1 MATAEYYVGLGY
13 PLEVAKE
20 KSANDRAGLEGFESA
35 AHKEAYANSLRKAAD
50 PNALSAA
57 EYEYESN
64 KRAKNVIDPRTG
76 QGFTSASEME
86 TYANEQSQKVWN
98 PNKGEYFTSAADY
111 EIDANRRA
119 RDAGWLN
126 AADLELYGPE
136 GATRMDPLLY
146 PFVDPRTLPAPIIPA
161 EFRSKD
167 YAEERGLTGDANDIR
182 FNPDQ
187 PDHPQYDPN
196 WRNDP
201 KWAAIYGDDASA
213 NIKGEAG
220 SMDLLS
226 YRPGSQKYWDTYLP
240 KNTGLMD
247 MNLPP
252 PEYSLAY
259 APGEWLAPKTWRDVI
274 DAPGDQMRDIP
285 QGAWRYA
292 TYKPSAYNEAG
303 YPKQGI
309 SATTADLNM
318 PGWPTRMPWQ
328 FTSPAMRTNIAQQ
341 PWSAKQLNI
350 SPTQGEAWQGLLTGL
365 GTAPAIDT
373 TSLSLLGVA

>member
-1 MATAEYYVGLGY
+1 MVTTAEYLAQIAR
-13 PLEVAKE
+13 ESEANARAVA
-20 KSANDRAGLEGFESA
+20 EGFESA
-35 AHKEAYANSLRKAAD
+35 AHKEMYANYQRKQDD
-50 PNALSAA
+50 PNALEAA
-57 EYEYESN
+57 EYERQAN
-64 KRAKNVIDPRTG
+64 IRAAQVTDPRTG
-76 QGFTSASEME
+76 APFASASDME
-86 TYANEQSQKVWN
+86 AYANTQSQKVFN
-98 PNKGEYFTSAADY
+98 PATGAYFTSAADY

-119 RDAGWLN
+119 REAGWLN

-136 GATRMDPLLY
+136 GATRSDD
-146 PFVDPRTLPAPIIPA
+146 PFVDPRDLPAPIIPPQFA
-161 EFRSKD
+161 
-167 YAEERGLTGDANDIR
+167 TGTANQYIWDPVTGNPIYVGDNSVSGAARIR
-182 FNPDQ
+182 PGG
-187 PDHPQYDPN
+187 
-196 WRNDP
+196 
-201 KWAAIYGDDASA
+201 A
-213 NIKGEAG
+213 AG

-226 YRPGSQKYWDTYLP
+226 YRPGTQKHWDQYLP
-240 KNTGLMD
+240 HAAKGLMY

-309 SATTADLNM
+309 SATTTDLNM

-341 PWSAKQLNI
+341 PWSAAQMNL
-350 SPTQGEAWQGLLTGL
+350 SPEQAQTWQGLLTDL
-365 GTAPAIDT
+365 GAAPAIDT
-373 TSLSLLGVA
+373 TPLSLLGVA

>member
-1 MATAEYYVGLGY
+1 MAVTQEEYLAQIARENKANLRAQAEGY
-13 PLEVAKE
+13 
-20 KSANDRAGLEGFESA
+20 ESA
-35 AHKEAYANSLRKAAD
+35 AHKEMHANVKPGIAGIEGGAAQAERLA
-50 PNALSAA
+50 NIRAA
-57 EYEYESN
+57 Q
-64 KRAKNVIDPRTG
+64 VTDPRTG
-76 QGFTSASEME
+76 APFGSASDME
-86 TYANEQSQKVWN
+86 AYANTQSKKVFN
-98 PNKGEYFTSAADY
+98 PATGKMFTSAADY
-111 EIDANRRA
+111 EIDANRRV

-136 GATRMDPLLY
+136 GATRSNA
-146 PFVDPRTLPAPIIPA
+146 PFVDPRTLPAPIIP
-161 EFRSKD
+161 EQFRSKD
-167 YAEERGLTGDANDIR
+167 YAEERGLTGHANILKY
-182 FNPDQ
+182 NPDQ
-187 PDHPQYDPN
+187 PTLPGYDPN
-196 WRNDP
+196 WRTGGSD
-201 KWAAIYGDDASA
+201 KTGDVV
-213 NIKGEAG
+213 GEAG

-292 TYKPSAYNEAG
+292 TVKPSAYNAAG
-303 YPKQGI
+303 YPKQGV

-328 FTSPAMRTNIAQQ
+328 FTSPAMRTNMAQQ

-350 SPTQGEAWQGLLTGL
+350 SPTQGQAWQGLLTGL
-365 GTAPAIDT
+365 GATPAIDT
-373 TSLSLLGVA
+373 TPLSLLGVA

>member
-1 MATAEYYVGLGY
+1 MASIAEY
-13 PLEVAKE
+13 VAQGFPYAVAYE
-20 KSANDRAGLEGFESA
+20 KNANDRAALDLYASA
-35 AHKEAYANSLRKAAD
+35 AHKEMYANERAKAEGWVDNPITGQSAVSAKEEDANERAKAAGFPGGAVQQEMD
-50 PNALSAA
+50 ANARAVAA
-57 EYEYESN
+57 
-64 KRAKNVIDPRTG
+64 
-76 QGFTSASEME
+76 GFTSAVD
-86 TYANEQSQKVWN
+86 Q
-98 PNKGEYFTSAADY
+98 

-136 GATRMDPLLY
+136 GATRSDA
-146 PFVDPRTLPAPIIPA
+146 PFVDPRDEVWTGPP
-161 EFRSKD
+161 
-167 YAEERGLTGDANDIR
+167 ERYHIDTANLLKY
-182 FNPDQ
+182 NPDQ
-187 PDHPQYDPN
+187 PDHPDYDPD
-196 WRNDP
+196 WRNKYDP
-201 KWAAIYGDDASA
+201 VTDTYILDKPSGS
-213 NIKGEAG
+213 GETGVDGAAG

-259 APGEWLAPKTWRDVI
+259 APGEWLAPKTWRAVI
-274 DAPGDQMRDIP
+274 DAPGDHMRDIP

-292 TYKPSAYNEAG
+292 TYKPSAYSEAG

-341 PWSAKQLNI
+341 PWSAAQMNL
-350 SPTQGEAWQGLLTGL
+350 SPAQGQAWQGLLTDL
-365 GTAPAIDT
+365 GTTPAIDT
-373 TSLSLLGVA
+373 TPLSLLGVA

>member
-1 MATAEYYVGLGY
+1 MTHTNAHYLAQIAAEV
-13 PLEVAKE
+13 E
-20 KSANDRAGLEGFESA
+20 ANKRAQLDLYASA
-35 AHKEAYANSLRKAAD
+35 AHKEMYAN
-50 PNALSAA
+50 
-57 EYEYESN
+57 E
-64 KRAKNVIDPRTG
+64 RAKAEGWVDNPITGQSAVSAKEEDANRRAALDIDPRTG
-76 QGFTSASEME
+76 AKFVSAAAKEDYANAEAVRAGFTSAVD
-86 TYANEQSQKVWN
+86 Q
-98 PNKGEYFTSAADY
+98 

-136 GATRMDPLLY
+136 GATRVDPLKF
-146 PFVDPRTLPAPIIPA
+146 PFVDPRD
-161 EFRSKD
+161 EVW
-167 YAEERGLTGDANDIR
+167 TGPPPQYHIDTANDIEW
-182 FNPDQ
+182 NPDQ
-187 PDHPQYDPN
+187 PDHPDYDPN

-373 TSLSLLGVA
+373 IPLSLLGVA